1 MERSR
6 YKGTADE
13 LCNAI
18 MPAATNKSF
27 VKFKCEVEDI
37 TKVTV
42 DKDMPNIISYHSVL
56 LGAIHDLQPNLSI
69 PGQTM
74 EKALKL
80 VLEAKAD
87 EWDMA
92 EQYHAHWLKTIKIRL
107 RNLLRVVAQG
117 VVKKKGWAVHLPWA
131 ATPGDSPTRDADS
144 ADHFF
149 SASTPSSTRPSGH
162 RSVR

>member
-18 MPAATNKSF
+18 MPAASNKSF
-27 VKFKCEVEDI
+27 VKFKSEAEDI
-37 TKVTV
+37 MKVKV
-42 DKDMPNIISYHSVL
+42 DKDMPKTISDHSVL
-56 LGAIHDLQPNLSI
+56 LGAIHALQPNLSI

-80 VLEAKAD
+80 VLKAKAE
-87 EWDMA
+87 EWDLA

-107 RNLLRVVAQG
+107 RNPPRVVAQG
-117 VVKKKGWAVHLPWA
+117 VEIGRAHV
-131 ATPGDSPTRDADS
+131 
-144 ADHFF
+144 
-149 SASTPSSTRPSGH
+149 
-162 RSVR
+162 